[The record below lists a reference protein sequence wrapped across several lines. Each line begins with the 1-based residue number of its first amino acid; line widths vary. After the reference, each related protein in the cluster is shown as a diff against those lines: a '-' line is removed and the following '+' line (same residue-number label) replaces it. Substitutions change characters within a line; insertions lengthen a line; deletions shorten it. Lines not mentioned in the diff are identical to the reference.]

1 MRLGRMGALLGA
13 LLLSVLGTAWPA
25 ALPDR
30 PLTLDDCLRLAF
42 AYSPTLQISGQG
54 MVTAQ
59 ADVQRQISRYFPTA
73 DFIGTWGPTGGS
85 SFIQTSTGT
94 TVVVSGTQ
102 QRRDTEL
109 LLGQTFWEAG
119 RREALEGAR
128 HGLAASRARN
138 VSTQQDLAL
147 SIAGRYYDALAA
159 QDLVGVSEAALAATR
174 DQQQLV
180 AARISVGEGAPVDA
194 APAEAEVA
202 NAELTLVQTEN
213 AAAVARATLKSEMG
227 VPPTYDLRLAPAGEQ
242 PGAEALPSLEG
253 AVATA
258 LARRPEMVAAR
269 ASVAGAEDVLRITEI
284 RRAGVFALT
293 GQYDGGITG
302 VKEHANSWAVLLSV
316 TGFLFDGGALH
327 ADVVAARANLC
338 TLQAQQQQVANGV
351 GLEVETA
358 LLDVATARKSVEA
371 AAKAV
376 ASTEARLA
384 AAVGKYR
391 AGTGIFVEISDA
403 QQALTRAQAQQVA
416 AVYDN
421 LKAMVALRRAMGEP
435 PVPSLEAAP

>member
-1 MRLGRMGALLGA
+1 MRLGMTSTLLSVLLLGA
-13 LLLSVLGTAWPA
+13 LGAASPA

-30 PLTLDDCLRLAF
+30 PLTLEDCLRLAF
-42 AYSPTLQISGQG
+42 VYSPTLQIAEQEV
-54 MVTAQ
+54 VTAQ
-59 ADVQRQISRYFPTA
+59 AGVQRQISRYLPTA
-73 DFIGTWGPTGGS
+73 DFLGTWGPTGGS
-85 SFIQTSTGT
+85 SFIQTSTGST
-94 TVVVSGTQ
+94 LVVSGVEQ
-102 QRRDTEL
+102 HKDTEL
-109 LLGQTFWEAG
+109 LLSQTFWEAG
-119 RREALEGAR
+119 RREALEEAR

-138 VSTQQDLAL
+138 ASTQQDLVL

-159 QDLVGVSEAALAATR
+159 QDLVGVSEAALAAAR
-174 DQQQLV
+174 DQQKLV
-180 AARISVGEGAPVDA
+180 EARISVGEGAPVDA

-213 AAAVARATLKSEMG
+213 AAAVARAALKSEMG
-227 VPPTYDLRLAPAGEQ
+227 VQPTYDLQLAPAGAP
-242 PGAEALPSLEG
+242 PGAETLPSLES

-258 LARRPEMVAAR
+258 LARRPEMASAR
-269 ASVAGAEDVLRITEI
+269 ASVAGAEDVLRIARI
-284 RRAGVFALT
+284 RQNGVFALS

-316 TGFLFDGGALH
+316 TGFLFDGGALR
-327 ADVVAARANLC
+327 ADVAAARANLC
-338 TLQAQQQQVANGV
+338 IVQAQQQQVANGI

-358 LLDVATARKSVEA
+358 LLDVTTARKSVEA

-376 ASTEARLA
+376 ASAEARLA

-421 LKAMVALRRAMGEP
+421 QKAMVALRRAMGEP
-435 PVPSLEAAP
+435 PVPSSEATP